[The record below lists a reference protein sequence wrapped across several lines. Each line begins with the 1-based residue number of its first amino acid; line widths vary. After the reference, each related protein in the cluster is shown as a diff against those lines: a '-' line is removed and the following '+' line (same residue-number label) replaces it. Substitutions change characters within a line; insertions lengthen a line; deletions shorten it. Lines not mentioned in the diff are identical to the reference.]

1 MNNKIFLLLNS
12 LVFIACSSTTHQTQ
26 TSTNIP
32 KQEPIAI
39 DTQVVNKSS
48 LPNSYK
54 DIQFPEFQYTT
65 PDPLA
70 YRAEISENITG
81 YIIQDSSLPLSSL
94 YVIFEESTNPKTK
107 EEIAGK
113 ELLSGMFRRGGSLKN
128 NIERRKRQ

>member
-26 TSTNIP
+26 TSTSIP

-48 LPNSYK
+48 LPDSYK
-54 DIQFPEFQYTT
+54 DIQFPEFKYTA

-70 YRAEISENITG
+70 YRAEISENIIST
-81 YIIQDSSLPLSSL
+81 SACLASPLNKLPDDHP
-94 YVIFEESTNPKTK
+94 YYQKQTK
-107 EEIAGK
+107 K
-113 ELLSGMFRRGGSLKN
+113 YK
-128 NIERRKRQ
+128 